1 MKIVAVTDIHG
12 RTNYPK
18 ETASALQKADI
29 VLIAGDITNFG
40 NCDDAEHVLERLA
53 SSNKRILA
61 VPGNCDR
68 LGVNKT
74 LTAKNMNL
82 HGVSISIGSVAL
94 YGIGGCSKTPF
105 HTPQEYSE
113 KEISQILNS
122 LAVPKEAQTHIL
134 VSHAPPHNTKLDKV
148 LIGFHVGSKA
158 VRKFI
163 EDSQPD
169 LVVCGHIHEA
179 RGADR
184 IGKTLIINPGPF
196 PKHYGVINVDG
207 VINYELR

>member
-1 MKIVAVTDIHG
+1 MNIVAIADIHG
-12 RTNYPK
+12 RTDYPK
-18 ETASALQKADI
+18 ETTAELRKADL

-40 NCDDAEHVLERLA
+40 DSDDAEQVLERLA
-53 SSNKRILA
+53 SANKRIVA

-68 LGVNKT
+68 LGVNQT
-74 LTAKNMNL
+74 LTAKTMNL
-82 HGVSISIGSVAL
+82 HSVSISIGSVAL

-113 KEISQILNS
+113 KEISQILNN

-196 PKHYGVINVDG
+196 PKHYGVVNIDG
-207 VINYELR
+207 VINYELH